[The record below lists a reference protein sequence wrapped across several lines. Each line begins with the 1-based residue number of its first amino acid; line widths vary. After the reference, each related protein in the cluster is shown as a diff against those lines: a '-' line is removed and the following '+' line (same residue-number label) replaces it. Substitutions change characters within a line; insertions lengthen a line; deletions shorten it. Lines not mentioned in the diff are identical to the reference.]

1 MSPQLVVVIQNIHCK
16 KLRIVVILVYHLYI
30 KKNAILIIIVYVVVT
45 NFLGDFRT

>member
-16 KLRIVVILVYHLYI
+16 KLRIVVYHLYI